1 MSILYL
7 HKCVNINLTNT
18 CQCNILSCGELS
30 KISCKF
36 IFWSDK
42 SRWIFSVLVYNFPKF
57 WKATRTP
64 GPIPFGTNVA
74 SVSYIYHI
82 PNIPLYFYLIFD
94 PQNCPSHGTEYIAF
108 KCRYC
113 CSLAVYFCFGST
125 HLVLVNSHLFPLPC
139 GAGNAVPREGFDL
152 SVIILA
158 SLLVFPMLGCRHS
171 LLRLLAIFHV
181 FVKWNAHFQTFL
193 LVNTCQSGV
202 IT

>member
-125 HLVLVNSHLFPLPC
+125 HLCRVCHDNPNLLMGMERTKLPKC
-139 GAGNAVPREGFDL
+139 PAGKVVYYDM
-152 SVIILA
+152 IIL
-158 SLLVFPMLGCRHS
+158 SIQEDWQTSRRGQRKLNWIVCS
-171 LLRLLAIFHV
+171 
-181 FVKWNAHFQTFL
+181 NNTHFFL
-193 LVNTCQSGV
+193 FL
-202 IT
+202 

>member
-1 MSILYL
+1 MTIYQYQYVVQPYRLNYGAIGACLRKGLCKSMTDWEGTTTGLERKWRQLYM
-7 HKCVNINLTNT
+7 KLTAVGCT
-18 CQCNILSCGELS
+18 ASYFVKIIWCSCW
-30 KISCKF
+30 
-36 IFWSDK
+36 FWPPP
-42 SRWIFSVLVYNFPKF
+42 LF
-57 WKATRTP
+57 WGRRR
-64 GPIPFGTNVA
+64 VA
-74 SVSYIYHI
+74 V
-82 PNIPLYFYLIFD
+82 
-94 PQNCPSHGTEYIAF
+94 A
-108 KCRYC
+108 RYRIIC
-113 CSLAVYFCFGST
+113 
-125 HLVLVNSHLFPLPC
+125 LVLVNSHLFPLPC